1 MSAITISRQMGS
13 QGDELARL
21 VAQQL
26 GWRRMCRDLIN
37 QAAVAAGVPQVALA
51 EIDELGFFGL
61 RPSARDWRAYQREV
75 EGLISVLADV
85 GDVVI
90 VGRGGQMV
98 LRGRPDVLHVRVVAP
113 LAVRIARL
121 SQERNIPAE
130 AARACLE
137 ASQKARGRYLRR
149 GYGVNVDDPGLYHLV
164 VNTGLLDLPRA
175 AGLVVQALRDLIGA
189 PPATSEL
196 SASQAN
202 Q

>member
-13 QGDELARL
+13 QWDELAGQ
-21 VAQQL
+21 VAGLL
-26 GWRRMCRDLIN
+26 GWRQVSRDLIN

-61 RPSARDWRAYQREV
+61 RPSARDWRAYQCQV

-90 VGRGGQMV
+90 VGRGGQMA

-113 LAVRIARL
+113 LATRIARL
-121 SQERNIPAE
+121 QQEQHISAE

-137 ASQKARGRYLRR
+137 ASQKARARYLRR
-149 GYGVNVDDPGLYHLV
+149 AYGVNVDDPVLYHV
-164 VNTGLLDLPRA
+164 VINTGLLDLAQA
-175 AGLVVQALRDLIGA
+175 AGLVVQALRDVVARPLD
-189 PPATSEL
+189 S
-196 SASQAN
+196 
-202 Q
+202 

>member
-13 QGDELARL
+13 QGDELAGL

-26 GWRRMCRDLIN
+26 GWRRVCRDLIN

-90 VGRGGQMV
+90 VGRGGQMA

-113 LAVRIARL
+113 LAERIARL
-121 SQERNIPAE
+121 GQEKNIPAE

-137 ASQKARGRYLRR
+137 ASQKARSRYLRR
-149 GYGVNVDDPGLYHLV
+149 CYGVNVDDPGLYHLV

-175 AGLVVQALRDLIGA
+175 AGLVVQALHDLVS
-189 PPATSEL
+189 TT
-196 SASQAN
+196 
-202 Q
+202 